1 MIGEETIGG
10 TGYLPGAGGDCQE
23 IPRVWR
29 EGFSGIFCR
38 YLTVGNHRLLCLDDN
53 HYCGI
58 FHDAVDGV
66 SVGVHSLSLATFIV
80 VDRAGPT
87 NLVNIDLIH
96 ARHLEGVDF
105 LLLVL
110 VLSGGDESVAIR
122 SADANW

>member
-23 IPRVWR
+23 IPRVW
-29 EGFSGIFCR
+29 
-38 YLTVGNHRLLCLDDN
+38 LLCLDDN

-66 SVGVHSLSLATFIV
+66 SVSVHSLSLATFII

-87 NLVNIDLIH
+87 NLVNVDLIH

-122 SADANW
+122 SADANR